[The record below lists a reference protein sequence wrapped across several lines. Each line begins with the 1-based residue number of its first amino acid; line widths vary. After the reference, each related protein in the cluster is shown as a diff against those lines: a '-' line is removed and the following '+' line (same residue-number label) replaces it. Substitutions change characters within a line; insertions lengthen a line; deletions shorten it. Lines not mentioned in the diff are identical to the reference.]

1 MCIFI
6 YLYISLKLI
15 LYYRIILYGIIKIDI
30 SECSINKMALTPRQK
45 DQLKCAGF
53 YLGLLAFMAI
63 IVVWN
68 ILEGPEKNVFVKM
81 GNPGAGT

>member
-1 MCIFI
+1 
-6 YLYISLKLI
+6 
-15 LYYRIILYGIIKIDI
+15 
-30 SECSINKMALTPRQK
+30 MALSPRQS

-53 YLGLLAFMAI
+53 YLGLLVFMVL

-81 GNPGAGT
+81 SNPGAGA